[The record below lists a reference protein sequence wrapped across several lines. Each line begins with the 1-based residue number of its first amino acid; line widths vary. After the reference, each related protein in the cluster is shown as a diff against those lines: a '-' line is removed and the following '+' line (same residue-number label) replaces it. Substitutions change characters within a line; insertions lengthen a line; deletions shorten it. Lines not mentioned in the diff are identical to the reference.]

1 VAEPPA
7 GPIESVHSPSA
18 AAHISHAVIATYA
31 AAAVRDVPGVHGIA
45 DGHLGPI
52 ERRSDSDRPP
62 RGVRV
67 SSDGE
72 RIGLELHLV
81 AEWGTHLPEL
91 AAAVEQAVRRHLEA
105 MIELRVSDV
114 AVIVDDVVG
123 PG

>member
-1 VAEPPA
+1 MPEEPGRELRLGVVAMGE
-7 GPIESVHSPSA
+7 
-18 AAHISHAVIATYA
+18 
-31 AAAVRDVPGVHGIA
+31 R
-45 DGHLGPI
+45 L
-52 ERRSDSDRPP
+52 ERRADPDRPP

-81 AEWGTHLPEL
+81 AEWGTHLPEM
-91 AAAVEQAVRRHLEA
+91 AAAVEQAVRTHLEA